1 MRTLL
6 STRSSYSFLN
16 SLLNIPQIVT
26 SAKELGYQSVVLADI
41 GVLYGD
47 NQFHLECKKQDI
59 KPIYGLQLFVENE
72 VFFIL
77 AKNNQGFKQLMK
89 LSQLL
94 SVEPLTLETLSRYSS
109 ECIVI
114 YSTENS
120 SIEPLMAKYVG
131 GGTDA
136 EGNPIA
142 GLYETWFNESGKN
155 IYESMSQSTMKN
167 FYNRL
172 DYIYNTEG
180 KKAG

>member
-77 AKNNQGFKQLMK
+77 AKIKA
-89 LSQLL
+89 LS
-94 SVEPLTLETLSRYSS
+94 
-109 ECIVI
+109 
-114 YSTENS
+114 N
-120 SIEPLMAKYVG
+120 
-131 GGTDA
+131 
-136 EGNPIA
+136 
-142 GLYETWFNESGKN
+142 
-155 IYESMSQSTMKN
+155 
-167 FYNRL
+167 
-172 DYIYNTEG
+172 
-180 KKAG
+180 